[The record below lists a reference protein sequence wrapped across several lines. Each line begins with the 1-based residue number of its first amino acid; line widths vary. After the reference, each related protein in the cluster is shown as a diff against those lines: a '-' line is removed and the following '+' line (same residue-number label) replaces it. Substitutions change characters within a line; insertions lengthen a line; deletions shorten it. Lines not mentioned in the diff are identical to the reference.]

1 MQVVDRRFRVMAS
14 ATQLLLVNPG
24 PRAAE
29 WAESRLREL
38 EARWSRFIETSDITA
53 VNRNP
58 DVWTSVSNDTIDL
71 IQTMQSASSVTG
83 GAYDP
88 TFLHRLLSAGYTL
101 SIDDPDRFTIA
112 VDSPCLT
119 HSVHDVRVDVSMSN
133 VMVPTGLSLDPGGIG
148 KGLAA
153 DLVVSALLASGT
165 QGALVSIGG
174 DIAAAGK
181 APTAEGWHVHVEDP
195 YRPAAPVTTIG
206 VSAGG
211 IATSSTRSRR
221 WIHEGCEQHHI
232 IDPTTGEPSA
242 TDLATVTVVANA
254 GWLAEAHATAALLAG
269 SGGAVA
275 YLNSHGLAGVVI
287 DAIGAVSGTPGIADS
302 VQTIETGATA

>member
-1 MQVVDRRFRVMAS
+1 MAS
-14 ATQLLLVNPG
+14 ATQLLLVDPDHG
-24 PRAAE
+24 AGER
-29 WAESRLREL
+29 AESRLRQL
-38 EARWSRFIETSDITA
+38 EDRWSRFIDTSDITT

-58 DVWTSVSNDTIDL
+58 DTWIPVSSDTIDL
-71 IQTMQSASSVTG
+71 IRTMQLASSVTG

-88 TFLHRLLSAGYTL
+88 TFLHRLLSAGYTS
-101 SIDDPDRFTIA
+101 SIDDPDRMTIA

-119 HSVHDVRVDVSMSN
+119 HTVHDVHVDSTTSS

-148 KGLAA
+148 KGFAA

-174 DIAAAGK
+174 DIAAAGT
-181 APTAEGWHVHVEDP
+181 APTPEGWHIHIDDP
-195 YRPAAPVTTIG
+195 HRPAATLATIG

-221 WIHEGCEQHHI
+221 WLHEGTEQHHI
-232 IDPTTGEPSA
+232 IDPETGEAST

-254 GWLAEAHATAALLAG
+254 GWLAEAHATAALLGGSAG
-269 SGGAVA
+269 AID
-275 YLNSHGLAGVVI
+275 YLEGQGLAGLAI
-287 DAIGAVSGTPGIADS
+287 DMNGAVSATPDMAN
-302 VQTIETGATA
+302 VVTARTAGVMA